1 MRESLNLKLIF
12 WFYLPLIFM
21 TQLHQI
27 SHSVVHAFLA
37 RLTDPTQA
45 LAAFSIAYA
54 FNTTLSSVNQ
64 VSIQGGISFIV
75 DRTSFW
81 QVLRFYGIA
90 CVFLFIAIESVV
102 LTPLGEILFGNWMGA
117 SAEVVRQARQAS
129 AIMALWI
136 FPILVRNVTY
146 ALAMVCRRT
155 TVITTATVI
164 RLLSLGAF
172 LFIYPFWLKGA
183 AVGGAA
189 LVSCMTVESVYM
201 VIVSRPLLAGL
212 KKKKAKPP
220 AFFEMWRFSWPL
232 MITQSSEGGVP
243 LAINFFLGRLSNPDL
258 ALAGFGVVMGLVRT
272 ILSPL
277 RNLVQTAQTLVRS
290 REELKVM
297 LRFTLATVSFFVA
310 VVLVLFFSPLRSV
323 ILAKVMGLN
332 PELSRYA
339 APGVKLT
346 FLMAIF
352 WGYSGLLRG
361 ILSAMRRTGAIAVT
375 VLIRFVVAILVC
387 SAAIFL
393 PELNG
398 TIVGV
403 LAVAGA
409 FASESVFLALRLRG
423 HFTSGEPLFAHLQP

>member
-1 MRESLNLKLIF
+1 
-12 WFYLPLIFM
+12 M
-21 TQLHQI
+21 TELHQI

-37 RLTDPTQA
+37 RLADPTQV
-45 LAAFSIAYA
+45 LAAFSIAYV
-54 FNTTLSSVNQ
+54 FNTTISSVNQ

-75 DRTSFW
+75 DRASFW

-90 CVFLFIAIESVV
+90 CVFLFIAIESVA
-102 LTPLGEILFGNWMGA
+102 LTPLGDILFGDWMGA
-117 SAEVVRQARQAS
+117 SAAVVKQARQTS
-129 AIMALWI
+129 AIMALWT

-155 TVITTATVI
+155 SVITNATVI
-164 RLLSLGAF
+164 RLASLGGF
-172 LFIYPFWLKGA
+172 LFILPFWLEGA

-212 KKKKAKPP
+212 EKKKEKPP
-220 AFFEMWRFSWPL
+220 AFFEIWRFSWPL

-243 LAINFFLGRLSNPDL
+243 LAINFFLGRLANPDL

-297 LRFTLATVSFFVA
+297 LQFTLAAISFFVA

-323 ILAKVMGLN
+323 ILGKVMGLN
-332 PELSRYA
+332 QELSQYA

-346 FLMAIF
+346 FLVAIF
-352 WGYSGLLRG
+352 WGYSGFLRG
-361 ILSAMRRTGAIAVT
+361 VLSAMRRTGAIAVT
-375 VLIRFVVAILVC
+375 VLIRFVVAVLVC
-387 SAAIFL
+387 SVTIFL

-403 LAVAGA
+403 LAVVSA
-409 FASESVFLALRLRG
+409 FASESVFLAVRLSR
-423 HFTSGEPLFAHLQP
+423 HFKSEKPLFSHLQA